1 MYFISINPYLH
12 ITIYPFMKRILFF
25 FLFFCAYCCTA
36 QNYKCVQNGVKHY
49 FTNSKGYLRGISID
63 SVRTSGTDTIY
74 FPFKTFR
81 KYLTIFAPSQGS
93 WLGSKIVQKNDG
105 VFQFN
110 TIWRDTIFIKTQA
123 APGDSWVFYN
133 DSTSRSYRATVLAV
147 DTMTFLGITDSV
159 KKIKLSAYVGSAP
172 HTTNPI
178 NDFEIVLS
186 KNHGFVTIFDLH
198 MFPYTAPGAAYDPG
212 IDVYL
217 FETTTYSIH
226 PSDFIFTLS
235 DYHPPTKQE
244 MHNLNVGDVFIRR
257 ENVDNSTGSD
267 SHSMI
272 YDSVISKTIVD
283 TFHTIYN
290 IFSASNTSYVPDG
303 PGAITHH
310 SSTYIM
316 PVTADTSLLIPI
328 PIMPEHIDNSHI
340 AWYYIPDDS
349 SNCIVSPYYG
359 MNNIIDFEGCTVSRK
374 YKSGFDEL
382 YYEQPGYSMELWCYQ
397 TKRTLLFSIINGV
410 PCGIRP
416 PFSVGVNEVKK
427 SSDYTIFPNPVQDI
441 LNVISPEKVH
451 SVSIYNSIGQ
461 IVINQKYATTT
472 VSVNVAHLPPGM
484 YFARINDSLRIKFV
498 KQ

>member
-1 MYFISINPYLH
+1 M
-12 ITIYPFMKRILFF
+12 
-25 FLFFCAYCCTA
+25 
-36 QNYKCVQNGVKHY
+36 QNGVKHY
-49 FTNSKGYLRGISID
+49 FTNSNGYLRGISLD

-74 FPFKTFR
+74 YPFKTR
-81 KYLTIFAPSQGS
+81 RHYLTIFAPSQGS

-110 TIWRDTIFIKTQA
+110 TIWKDTVFINTHA

-133 DSTSRSYRATVLAV
+133 DSTSTSYRATVLAV

-159 KKIKLSAYVGSAP
+159 KKIKLSAYVGSTP

-186 KNHGFVTIFDLH
+186 KNFGFVTIFDLH
-198 MFPYTAPGAAYDPG
+198 MFPYTAPGEAYDPT

-217 FETTTYSIH
+217 YETTTYTIQ

-244 MHNLNVGDVFIRR
+244 MHNLNVGDVFIRAQ
-257 ENVDNSTGSD
+257 NVDNSSGSD
-267 SHSMI
+267 SYSMI

-283 TFHTIYN
+283 SFHTVYN
-290 IFSASNTSYVPDG
+290 IFSARNTSYTPNG
-303 PGAITHH
+303 PGPTTHH
-310 SSTYIM
+310 SSTHIM
-316 PVTADTSLLIPI
+316 PVTADTSLLITI
-328 PIMPEHIDNSHI
+328 LKMPEHIDNSDI
-340 AWYYIPDDS
+340 AWYYRPNDS

-359 MNNIIDFEGCTVSRK
+359 VNDIIHFEGCPKSRK
-374 YKSGFDEL
+374 YKAGFDEL
-382 YYEQPGYSMELWCYQ
+382 YFEQRGSGGIDIDDRGCYP
-397 TKRTLLFSIINGV
+397 TTRSLLFSIINGV

-416 PFSVGVNEVKK
+416 SFTIGVNEITKNTE
-427 SSDYTIFPNPVQDI
+427 YTIFPNPVQDI
-441 LNVISPEKVH
+441 LNIISPEKVH

-461 IVINQKYATTT
+461 IVINQKHTTT
-472 VSVNVAHLPPGM
+472 PVSVNVAHLPQGM
-484 YFARINDSLRIKFV
+484 YFAKINDSFRKKFV